1 MVDLASLTEKERRN
15 IMKLVSLKYV
25 ASRHTAGGT
34 ARSFAGGTTRTYDA
48 RAGSLDGSTGSS
60 G

>member
-1 MVDLASLTEKERRN
+1 
-15 IMKLVSLKYV
+15 MKLVSLKYV